1 MKSIII
7 YALIALLLI
16 GIFIKKLL
24 DFVRKITETRKKYK

>member
-7 YALIALLLI
+7 YAAIALLLI

-24 DFVRKITETRKKYK
+24 DFVKKITDSRKKYK